1 MRVLT
6 QGGLSLKRNITLGVS
21 LVLLTS
27 LWSEPSLSSST
38 SDLISTKSSFN
49 RKFSILQE
57 NFPPPL
63 EVSLRLV
70 LRLSERRVYLYQN
83 QQIII
88 SYPVAVGR
96 SGWETPTGEYQ
107 VLQKI
112 SDPVWQHPFTG
123 EIVPPGPENPLGSH
137 WIGFWTDGTNYIG
150 FHGTPNEE
158 TVGQA
163 ISHGCV
169 RMFNQDVLAL
179 FEKVK
184 VGTPVII
191 EP

>member
-63 EVSLRLV
+63 EASLRLV

>member
-1 MRVLT
+1 MK
-6 QGGLSLKRNITLGVS
+6 QNITLGLS
-21 LVLLTS
+21 IILLTS
-27 LWSEPSLSSST
+27 FWSDPGLSSSI
-38 SDLISTKSSFN
+38 SDLTSTKSHHHH
-49 RKFSILQE
+49 KFSILKE
-57 NFPPPL
+57 SFPPPI
-63 EVSLRLV
+63 EASLRLV
-70 LRLSERRVYLYQN
+70 LRISERRVYLYQN
-83 QQIII
+83 QQILI

-123 EIVPPGPENPLGSH
+123 EIVPPGPENPLGSR

-184 VGTPVII
+184 VGTPVIV